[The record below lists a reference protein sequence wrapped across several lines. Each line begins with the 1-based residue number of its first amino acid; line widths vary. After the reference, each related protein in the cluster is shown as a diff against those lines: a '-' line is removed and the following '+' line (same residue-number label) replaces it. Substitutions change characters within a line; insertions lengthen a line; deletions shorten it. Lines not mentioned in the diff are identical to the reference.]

1 VSENGE
7 LKSAYEL
14 AMERLRGQDREQGV
28 EEHQPSNEQKGA
40 IAEIRKFYAAKLA
53 ECEILHRSKLA
64 VIPDPEQRESLESD
78 YRRER
83 ERFVEARDAKIER
96 IRKGE
101 D

>member
-1 VSENGE
+1 MSENGE

-28 EEHQPSNEQKGA
+28 EERPISDEQKAA
-40 IAEIRKFYAAKLA
+40 IAEARKLCTAKLA

-64 VIPDPEQRESLESD
+64 ATPDPEQRESLESG

-83 ERFVEARDAKIER
+83 ERFVEERDAKIER